1 MTTPEWESLNM
12 DQTNRRGFLR
22 TLGFSAATLGAA
34 GSRRRRAHAAA
45 KSKRPN
51 LLFILTDDQREDT
64 INALGNPHIQTPHLD
79 ELAHNG
85 VVFTN
90 AYCMGGFSAAVCAPS
105 RMMTLRGRS
114 WFSVRG
120 LSKGFPNFPTSMN
133 DGGYLTFH
141 LGKRGNTDQEVQA
154 LFAESHY
161 VRPRYKPNAPEKD
174 ADELVR
180 REGIPGRQL
189 ADGAIAF
196 LRGRDRG
203 KPFFMHLA
211 GPEPH
216 DPRVATKCT
225 WFAIRQ

>member
-1 MTTPEWESLNM
+1 M

-51 LLFILTDDQREDT
+51 VLFILTDDQREDT

-120 LSKGFPNFPTSMN
+120 LPKGFPNFPTSMN

-141 LGKRGNTDQEVQA
+141 LGKRGNTDQEVRA
-154 LFAESHY
+154 LFA
-161 VRPRYKPNAPEKD
+161 
-174 ADELVR
+174 
-180 REGIPGRQL
+180 
-189 ADGAIAF
+189 
-196 LRGRDRG
+196 
-203 KPFFMHLA
+203 
-211 GPEPH
+211 
-216 DPRVATKCT
+216 
-225 WFAIRQ
+225 